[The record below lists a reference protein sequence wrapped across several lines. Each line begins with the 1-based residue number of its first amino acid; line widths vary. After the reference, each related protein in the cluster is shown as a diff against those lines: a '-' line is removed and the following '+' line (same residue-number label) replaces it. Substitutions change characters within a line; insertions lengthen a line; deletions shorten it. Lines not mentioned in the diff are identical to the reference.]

1 MNKDFLTRSVFLKIL
16 GLLAFA
22 VGLNWLLQHYEL
34 LANLLTGLMHL
45 LSPLLMGAAIAFIL
59 NIPMRLIEHLVFRKP
74 YVIPVSVY
82 PEDTAQPD
90 DGQSLA
96 EADSAKTDSERQ
108 IGAANAAPT
117 ESGTKPGTKVRVGK
131 AAANRRS
138 KHILAQSKQILVKPI
153 LQVVD
158 QLKKVNPATS
168 RSFLIRSRDAMSR
181 PVSLVVSILLVLGL
195 TAAVMVLVIP
205 QLINSIQT
213 LATSLPEFLVT
224 AQKWIQQQLSAY
236 PELADLTASF
246 QIDWQKIGEAV
257 ANWLQSGAGSIFD
270 STYKFATIIFG
281 GVFNAVLAL
290 IFAIYILFQKE
301 SLSRQARLLLKAFA
315 PEKWVGEIERIAALT
330 NQTFNRFIAGQFI
343 EAIILGLLFLA
354 TMSIF
359 GFPYVLLISVLIAF
373 TSLIPMIGALIGCA
387 IGVFMILIVNPI
399 QAFWFLVLF
408 LILQQ
413 IENNVIYPR
422 VVGGSIGLP
431 GIWVLLAVLIGGSLF
446 GVVGILLFIPLCSVL
461 YVLMREYV
469 YRRVKHKT
477 V

>member
-1 MNKDFLTRSVFLKIL
+1 MLFRSI
-16 GLLAFA
+16 
-22 VGLNWLLQHYEL
+22 
-34 LANLLTGLMHL
+34 
-45 LSPLLMGAAIAFIL
+45 
-59 NIPMRLIEHLVFRKP
+59 RL
-74 YVIPVSVY
+74 
-82 PEDTAQPD
+82 
-90 DGQSLA
+90 
-96 EADSAKTDSERQ
+96 
-108 IGAANAAPT
+108 
-117 ESGTKPGTKVRVGK
+117 
-131 AAANRRS
+131 
-138 KHILAQSKQILVKPI
+138 
-153 LQVVD
+153 
-158 QLKKVNPATS
+158 
-168 RSFLIRSRDAMSR
+168 RDAMSR
-181 PVSLVVSILLVLGL
+181 PVSLIVSILLVLGL

-224 AQKWIQQQLSAY
+224 AQKWIQAQLEAY
-236 PELADLTASF
+236 PELAGLTTSF
-246 QIDWQKIGEAV
+246 QIDWQKIGDAV

-315 PEKWVGEIERIAALT
+315 PEKSVHEIERIAALT

-408 LILQQ
+408 LVLQQ

-469 YRRVKHKT
+469 YKRVKNKMIESPPA
-477 V
+477 